1 MTNEQ
6 VTELLRAAQQ
16 FWHKYRDNTPTDEDG
31 IRQMMDEA
39 GKPLEGLLPH
49 AFRLMQFFAEE
60 VAIRATGKEGT
71 T

>member
-6 VTELLRAAQQ
+6 VTELLQAAQQ
-16 FWHKYRDNTPTDEDG
+16 FWHKYRDNVPTDEDG

-39 GKPLEGLLPH
+39 GKPLEGLPSH

-60 VAIRATGKEGT
+60 IAIRAVEKGGV
-71 T
+71 

>member
-6 VTELLRAAQQ
+6 VHELLKAAQQ
-16 FWHKYRDNTPTDEDG
+16 FWKKYRDNVPTDEDG

-39 GKPLEGLLPH
+39 GKPIEGLPPH

-60 VAIRATGKEGT
+60 IAIRAAGKEGT
-71 T
+71 S